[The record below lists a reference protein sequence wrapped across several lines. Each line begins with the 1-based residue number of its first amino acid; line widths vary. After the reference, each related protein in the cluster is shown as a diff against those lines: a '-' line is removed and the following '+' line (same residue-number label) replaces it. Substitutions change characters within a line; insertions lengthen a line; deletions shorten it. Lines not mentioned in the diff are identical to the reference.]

1 MYGNFTPKESD
12 VIVALGGDGFLLKK
26 IHSYKKHNKPFY
38 GINFGSL
45 GFLMN
50 KFKQKNLIKEL
61 SNAQKV
67 KIKPITMKAINNNN
81 KIYKSLAFNEISL
94 IRETYQAAKLAIKIN
109 NKLRMKELVCDGVLV
124 ATPAGSTAYN
134 LSAYGPIIPLGTNS
148 LALTPISA
156 FRPRRWKGALIA
168 EDTKIKIEVIDYK
181 NRPVSVTADHNK
193 FRNIKSVMISISKN
207 DSQTLLF
214 NSNHSFEE
222 RILKEQ
228 FEE

>member
-1 MYGNFTPKESD
+1 
-12 VIVALGGDGFLLKK
+12 
-26 IHSYKKHNKPFY
+26 
-38 GINFGSL
+38 
-45 GFLMN
+45 MN

-67 KIKPITMKAINNNN
+67 KIKPITMKAVNNNN